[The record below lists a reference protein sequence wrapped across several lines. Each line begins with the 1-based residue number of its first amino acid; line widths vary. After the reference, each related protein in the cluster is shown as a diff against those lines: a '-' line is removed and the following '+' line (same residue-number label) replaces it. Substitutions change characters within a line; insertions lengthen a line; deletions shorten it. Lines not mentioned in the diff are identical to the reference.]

1 MKMLFQSEWERQR
14 IDQWWGSLRT
24 FRCVDKDA
32 IGVTDTVN
40 LLVVTAFSVGFLHTL
55 LGPDHYIPFVA
66 MSRCNRWS
74 ARKTVLVT
82 SLCGF
87 GHVLGSLLIGSIGLL
102 LGTALFRLEALES
115 FRVEGAAWLLIG
127 FGMAYLTWGLVHA
140 ARGTPHTHLHA
151 HADGTIH
158 SHPHR
163 HDVAHQHL
171 HHGVEIGGDD
181 AESDV
186 QSPGYSITPWIL
198 FLIFAFGPCEA
209 LIPLLMYPAAES
221 NLTTIMMVVTAFTLA
236 TLGTMI
242 ATVMLMVFG
251 LRVIRFPDLHR
262 FGHAISGLAILI
274 CGALVKSGL

>member
-1 MKMLFQSEWERQR
+1 M
-14 IDQWWGSLRT
+14 
-24 FRCVDKDA
+24 
-32 IGVTDTVN
+32 TDTVN
-40 LLVVTAFSVGFLHTL
+40 LLVATAFSVGFLHTV

-66 MSRCNRWS
+66 MARCNRWS
-74 ARKTVLVT
+74 AKKTVVVT

-102 LGTALFRLEALES
+102 LGTALFRLEALEA

-140 ARGTPHTHLHA
+140 ARGTRHTHLHA

-163 HDVAHQHL
+163 HAAAHQHL
-171 HHGVEIGGDD
+171 HRGVEIEQNADD
-181 AESDV
+181 SEE
-186 QSPGYSITPWIL
+186 QSPGYAITPWVL
-198 FLIFAFGPCEA
+198 FLIFVFGPCEA

-221 NLTTIMMVVTAFTLA
+221 DLTTIMLVVAAFTMA
-236 TLGTMI
+236 TLGTMV
-242 ATVMLMVFG
+242 AAVMLMVFG
-251 LRVIRFPDLHR
+251 LRALRFPDLHR
-262 FGHAISGLAILI
+262 FGHAISGLAILV